1 MTETI
6 DCPTCGGSGEL
17 DSGRPPNALPEF
29 TQKYPCPDC
38 IRGRQPSRELLERMA
53 KAILAPYRLDLS
65 PRRELW
71 MAKALSAWL
80 AEHKEDE

>member
-1 MTETI
+1 MSETI
-6 DCPTCGGSGEL
+6 ECSTCEGSGIACAPGCFEE
-17 DSGRPPNALPEF
+17 SEHP
-29 TQKYPCPDC
+29 PCPDC